1 MTGILLELHFL
12 PSIQYLSKWLCF
24 EQVIIEQQ
32 EHYIKGSYRNRAH
45 LIGSNA
51 PIRLSVPLQKGKNE
65 QLSIR
70 EVRIANE
77 QPWQKAMIRTIQ
89 SAYGKAPFYEFYAPP
104 LLEILE
110 QAHSFL
116 FDLNRALL
124 EEILDLLELD
134 IPLSYTDTFQ
144 TSPPKD
150 VLDFRNHIH
159 PKTHRRQPDP
169 WFQIVEY
176 PQVFQ
181 EKHGFL
187 PNLSILDVLFCAG
200 PQTIEILA
208 KSGTGFDHN

>member
-12 PSIQYLSKWLCF
+12 PSVQYLSKWLCF
-24 EQVIIEQQ
+24 ERVVIEQH

-51 PIRLSVPLQKGKNE
+51 PICLSLPLQKGKNE
-65 QLSIR
+65 QMPIR
-70 EVRIANE
+70 EVQLANE
-77 QPWQKAMIRTIQ
+77 QSWQKAMIRTIQ
-89 SAYGKAPFYEFYAPP
+89 SAYGKAPFFEFYAPP

-110 QAHSFL
+110 QPHTFL
-116 FDLNRALL
+116 FDLNRKLL

-134 IPLSYTDTFQ
+134 TPLSYTSAFQ
-144 TSPPKD
+144 PSPPEGM
-150 VLDFRNHIH
+150 LDFRNAIH
-159 PKTHRRQPDP
+159 PKKHRRRPDSEY
-169 WFQIVEY
+169 QVVEY